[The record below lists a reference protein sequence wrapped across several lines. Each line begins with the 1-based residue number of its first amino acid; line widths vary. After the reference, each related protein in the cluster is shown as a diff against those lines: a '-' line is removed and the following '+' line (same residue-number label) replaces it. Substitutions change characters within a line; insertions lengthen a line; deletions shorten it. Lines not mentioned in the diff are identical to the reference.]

1 MEVKWYGVNALEFRA
16 PGVSFMIDPYVSRD
30 RVHLHHPEEVDKY
43 VASSPSAV
51 LMTHAHWDHLADM
64 PRIIARTGAILYGS
78 ATACNILRSLQVPAA
93 NLRAI
98 HYGEHL
104 ELPGGVQVTVVESRH
119 KGMPDEAPGY
129 DAPPPPEALSLAD
142 NWRCGEVFGFLIRH
156 NGLVIYNVGSANLL
170 PSAVHGLE
178 CDYLIAGISRWEDGF
193 PKLLQ
198 DNLRFGCLI
207 PTHHD
212 EFTLPLAQFRLRN
225 DLQRLQAAMPG
236 LRARELP
243 VLQWATL

>member
-1 MEVKWYGVNALEFRA
+1 MEVKWYGINALEFRA

-43 VASSPSAV
+43 VTSSPSAV

-64 PRIIARTGAILYGS
+64 PRIIARTGTILYAS
-78 ATACNILRSLQVPAA
+78 ATACNILRSLKVPDT
-93 NLRAI
+93 NLRVI

-119 KGMPDEAPGY
+119 KGMDDEAPGY
-129 DAPPPPEALSLAD
+129 DTPPSPDTLSLAD

-156 NGLVIYNVGSANLL
+156 HGLSIYNIGSANLL
-170 PSAVHGLE
+170 PSAAHGIQ

-212 EFTLPLAQFRLRN
+212 EFTLPLDQFRLRG
-225 DLQRLQAAMPG
+225 DLQRLQEAIPG
-236 LRARELP
+236 LRVRELP
-243 VLQWATL
+243 VLQWSNL